1 MPMEMTRRFNRGGGP
16 PTLHRLWTAA
26 LAAAVLLLAALAA
39 GAQETVAPFCY
50 TGLSEEVRVV
60 VDVNAARHRGGEK
73 FIPLMV
79 YVGCSGAKGLRL
91 DPKAFSLR
99 EPDGAV
105 SPLATR
111 EQIQDKKLYGYF
123 KVADDYTFLWNN
135 LDRGPVRMAFN
146 GLGYMKGTCFFPNVG
161 GVPYLVRDEV
171 DLIPYAFTRVLLYFA
186 NPLGKSSDIYIL
198 IYKDPHTAIEVQVP
212 LRIHWD

>member
-1 MPMEMTRRFNRGGGP
+1 MEMTSRLDCRGGGP
-16 PTLHRLWTAA
+16 GSHRPWAAA
-26 LAAAVLLLAALAA
+26 LAALSLLFLTALAA

-50 TGLSEEVRVV
+50 TGLSQDVRVV

-79 YVGCSGAKGLRL
+79 YVGCSGAKGLHL

-105 SPLATR
+105 SPVASR
-111 EQIQDKKLYGYF
+111 EQIQDKKAYGYF
-123 KVADDYTFLWNN
+123 KVADDYSFLWNN

-146 GLGYMKGTCFFPNVG
+146 GLGYMTGTCFFPNVG
-161 GVPYLVRDEV
+161 GVPSLVRDEV

-186 NPLGKSSDIYIL
+186 NPVGKSTDIYIL
-198 IYKDPHTAIEVQVP
+198 TYKDPRTAIEVQVP
-212 LRIHWD
+212 LRIQWD